1 MNDPISS
8 LDNERLRWLR
18 RLTADRRLRR
28 REGLWVTEGVR
39 LAEEVVASGLAP
51 RLWVWEEGWEEKGPR
66 EAGLAAGVVQRRE
79 PLVRTRRGLLR
90 ELTTTHTPQGICV
103 AFAAPASQVA
113 DLAIGDG
120 PVVVLDQLQD
130 PGNLGTIAR
139 VALGAGA
146 AGLALTPGAADP
158 GNPKALRASA
168 GALLRLPVVRI
179 AKAAEWLATLGLP
192 VLSTSGAAGV
202 PYERLGL
209 GGRFVLLLG
218 QEGAGLSPEL
228 AALATA
234 QVTIPMA
241 GGLESLNVASA
252 AAVLL
257 FEAARQ
263 RRGAA
268 GGKPPGSA

>member
-1 MNDPISS
+1 VNTPISS

-18 RLTADRRLRR
+18 RLVGDRKLRR
-28 REGLWVTEGVR
+28 REGLWVAEGVR

-51 RLWVWEEGWEEKGPR
+51 RLWVWEAGWEAKGPR
-66 EAGLAAGVVQRRE
+66 EARLAAGVAQRGE
-79 PLVRTRRGLLR
+79 AQMRTRRGLLR
-90 ELTTTHTPQGICV
+90 ELTTTHTPQGIWV
-103 AFAAPASQVA
+103 AFAAPTFQTA
-113 DLAIGDG
+113 DFGAENG

-146 AGLALTPGAADP
+146 AGLALTPGTADP
-158 GNPKALRASA
+158 SNPKALRASA
-168 GALLRLPVVRI
+168 GALLRLPVVKI
-179 AKAAEWLATLGLP
+179 DAAAEWLGSLRLP
-192 VLSTSGAAGV
+192 VLSTSGVGGT
-202 PYERLGL
+202 PYESLEL
-209 GGRFVLLLG
+209 GGKFALLLG

-234 QVTIPMA
+234 HVTIPMA

-263 RRGAA
+263 RRAAA
-268 GGKPPGSA
+268 GTHLV